1 MAPPSLFNYS
11 NIILKSREVSQK
23 RKQHQQEEGKT
34 FNINKPTGKES
45 SKQQDPSNSSV
56 SRVDSNQHLLSFIVK
71 KEGQNGPQM
80 S

>member
-23 RKQHQQEEGKT
+23 RKQHQQEKGKT
-34 FNINKPTGKES
+34 FNINNHTGNES
-45 SKQQDPSNSSV
+45 STQQDPSHSSV

>member
-23 RKQHQQEEGKT
+23 RNQHQQEESKT
-34 FNINKPTGKES
+34 FKINNHTGNES
-45 SKQQDPSNSSV
+45 SKQQDPSNSPL

-71 KEGQNGPQM
+71 REGQNGPQM